1 MCFAVIVG
9 LAACTAK
16 PAKQPVAGRKA
27 AANGAIKFRRI
38 VDYEGWLA
46 RDFFEDR
53 EQLALCEAISS
64 NDLDD
69 IKLLAKSQK
78 LINSPG
84 KHGFTI
90 LHWAFVNENL
100 VAFQV
105 LLQAGA
111 DPDLKLTQHIDGKH
125 FAFYKN
131 DSILFSSLRCY
142 RPAYCLAALPYS
154 KNPNQLCGEDNLL
167 HTYFLT
173 SVTTNENELKQFI
186 HQKVDVLK
194 IGSYGYTPCHWAA
207 SKNPKLCIPLIE
219 AGADPG
225 IRNKKGKD
233 TCDTLR
239 AQRDLLKNVG
249 QDVTEYEYALD
260 WINAHKSGQQ

>member
-1 MCFAVIVG
+1 VCFAVIVG

-27 AANGAIKFRRI
+27 ATNDAIKFRRI

-53 EQLALCEAISS
+53 EQLALCEAVSS
-64 NDLDD
+64 NDLDA
-69 IKLLAKSQK
+69 IELLVKNQK

-90 LHWAFVNENL
+90 LHWVFVNENL
-100 VAFQV
+100 AAFQL

-125 FAFYKN
+125 YAFYKN
-131 DSILFSSLRCY
+131 DSILFSSLRCM
-142 RPAYCLAALPYS
+142 RQGFCLAALPYS

-167 HTYFLT
+167 HVYFQT
-173 SVTTNENELKQFI
+173 SVTHENELKQFI
-186 HQKVDVLK
+186 DQKVDVLK

-225 IRNKKGKD
+225 IRDKEGKD
-233 TCDTLR
+233 ICDILR
-239 AQRDLLKNVG
+239 SNRDRLRNVG
-249 QDVTEYEYALD
+249 TDVTAYEYALD
-260 WINAHKSGQQ
+260 WINAHKSGRQ